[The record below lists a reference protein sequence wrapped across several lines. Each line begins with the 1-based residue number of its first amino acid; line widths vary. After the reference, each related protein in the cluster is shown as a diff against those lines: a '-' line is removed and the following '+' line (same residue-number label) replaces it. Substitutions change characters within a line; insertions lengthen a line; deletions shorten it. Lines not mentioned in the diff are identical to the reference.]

1 MLNQLQRY
9 IKAEERKQEWEG
21 KREDI
26 GMIEKR
32 IKMVEGYKPPDV
44 EARSFRAMFE
54 SAEQMYKRIA
64 GAAAGRDPD
73 ERAAKA
79 AEKMVKQHEKEI
91 GHLQGIKATLEA
103 QLKEIAGRKPLEV
116 TVVGA
121 R

>member
-1 MLNQLQRY
+1 M
-9 IKAEERKQEWEG
+9 
-21 KREDI
+21 DT
-26 GMIEKR
+26 
-32 IKMVEGYKPPDV
+32 
-44 EARSFRAMFE
+44 RSFRAVFE
-54 SAEQMYKRIA
+54 TAEQMYKRIA

-103 QLKEIAGRKPLEV
+103 QLREIANRKP
-116 TVVGA
+116 VVAELIGA